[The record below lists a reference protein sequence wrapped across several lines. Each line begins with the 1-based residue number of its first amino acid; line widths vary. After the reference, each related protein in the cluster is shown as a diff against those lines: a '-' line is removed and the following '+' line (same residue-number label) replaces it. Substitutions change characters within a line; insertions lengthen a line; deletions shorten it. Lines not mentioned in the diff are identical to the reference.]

1 MIPSH
6 SRKEISMLT
15 RIRILGLIIAVV
27 LIPAAMH
34 ADDGSRGKW
43 WATPKI
49 TQELQLTADEIRQLE
64 DAYDAAHLIMIDLKS
79 KAEIERTKLRTLLEQ
94 EDLDETAALE
104 QNRRKQEVRAQLSE
118 ERFKFL
124 FEVRKI
130 IGHDRFAKLLDL
142 RDTQRRQR
150 HSERTSASNVQ
161 P

>member
-1 MIPSH
+1 MIYSP
-6 SRKEISMLT
+6 SRKEISMFT
-15 RIRILGLIIAVV
+15 RIRILGLIIAII

-43 WATPKI
+43 WATPQI
-49 TQELQLTADEIRQLE
+49 VQELQLTADELQQLE

-94 EDLDETAALE
+94 DDLDETAALE

-130 IGHDRFAKLLDL
+130 IGHDRFTKLLDM
-142 RDTQRRQR
+142 RDGQRRQR
-150 HSERTSASNVQ
+150 HAERIAVSKTQ

>member
-1 MIPSH
+1 MIYSP

-15 RIRILGLIIAVV
+15 RIRILGLTIAVV
-27 LIPAAMH
+27 LIAGATH
-34 ADDGSRGKW
+34 ADNGSRGKW
-43 WATPKI
+43 WATPQI
-49 TQELQLTADEIRQLE
+49 VQELQLTADEIQQLE

-94 EDLDETAALE
+94 PDLDETAALE
-104 QNRRKQEVRAQLSE
+104 QNRKKQEVRAQLSE

-130 IGHDRFAKLLDL
+130 IGSDRFVKLLEL
-142 RDTQRRQR
+142 RDAQRRQR
-150 HSERTSASNVQ
+150 QAERTTVSKTQ